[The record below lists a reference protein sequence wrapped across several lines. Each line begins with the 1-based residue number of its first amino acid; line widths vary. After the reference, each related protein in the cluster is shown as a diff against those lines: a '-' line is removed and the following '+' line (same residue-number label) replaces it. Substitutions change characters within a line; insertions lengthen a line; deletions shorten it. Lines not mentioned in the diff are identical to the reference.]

1 MESATSSKRQ
11 RVGSVQRAARD
22 TEDEEEE
29 KMFDVRSVNKDL
41 DIDSKIAA
49 LKVSLSVV
57 CLLSRTGGKNLCR
70 CSGTVVECERKQES
84 GGGGGGGE
92 FVATILTSANLLRF
106 PSYSRYTFLA
116 PDITVEVYLSKGKP
130 LKGQVL
136 GYDFHYNLAIIQI
149 TTDYPLPTA
158 ILTDI
163 DVSMPLTPT
172 PLLTDSKPF
181 GLRPHTVDS
190 SLFKLR
196 GGDKV
201 IALARTLTCQCL
213 LVESGTLSIYKSS
226 GLHCQELLYTSC
238 KTTQVYIGGPLIN
251 CDGEVIGI
259 VFHYDG
265 YAAFLPINIASRCLQ
280 LLKRDRGVCHPW
292 LGMTLTNSY
301 AAKASVL
308 EEIIQKFPHISN
320 GIIVKDVMKG
330 SPAAHAGIVS
340 KDIIV
345 ECDGEVVRCSL
356 EFCRMVWN
364 RASQSVEVVVM
375 RPSSSKPVKL
385 TMVVDELKL
394 ASYNCWP
401 VPADKEYAAVIWRS
415 IDLAA
420 QRATTWLDS

>member
-11 RVGSVQRAARD
+11 RVVQRAARD

-29 KMFDVRSVNKDL
+29 MMFDVRSVNKDL

-70 CSGTVVECERKQES
+70 CSGTVVECERKQEI

-106 PSYSRYTFLA
+106 PAYSRYTFLA

-201 IALARTLTCQCL
+201 
-213 LVESGTLSIYKSS
+213 
-226 GLHCQELLYTSC
+226 
-238 KTTQVYIGGPLIN
+238 YIGGPLIN

-265 YAAFLPINIASRCLQ
+265 YAAFLPINIASRCMQ

-308 EEIIQKFPHISN
+308 EEIIQNCFICGLN
-320 GIIVKDVMKG
+320 AMKDVHVLLSHLGGCQSTG
-330 SPAAHAGIVS
+330 SS
-340 KDIIV
+340 
-345 ECDGEVVRCSL
+345 CVVTCA
-356 EFCRMVWN
+356 C
-364 RASQSVEVVVM
+364 
-375 RPSSSKPVKL
+375 
-385 TMVVDELKL
+385 
-394 ASYNCWP
+394 
-401 VPADKEYAAVIWRS
+401 IG
-415 IDLAA
+415 
-420 QRATTWLDS
+420 

>member
-11 RVGSVQRAARD
+11 RFVHHAARD
-22 TEDEEEE
+22 TEEEEE
-29 KMFDVRSVNKDL
+29 EEEMFDVRSVNKDL

-70 CSGTVVECERKQES
+70 CSGTVVECEHKQES
-84 GGGGGGGE
+84 GGGGGGGGE

-106 PSYSRYTFLA
+106 PAYSRYTFLA

-130 LKGQVL
+130 LKGEVL
-136 GYDFHYNLAIIQI
+136 GYDFHYNLAIIKI

-172 PLLTDSKPF
+172 PLLIDSKPF

-196 GGDKV
+196 GGDKCGSTW
-201 IALARTLTCQCL
+201 ISSNERTFFFFSCYLLLASFLFL
-213 LVESGTLSIYKSS
+213 SHPSIYKSS
-226 GLHCQELLYTSC
+226 WLHCQELLYTSC

-259 VFHYDG
+259 VFHDDG

-292 LGMTLTNSY
+292 LGMTLTNSC
-301 AAKASVL
+301 AAKASVM

-345 ECDGEVVRCSL
+345 ECYGEGVRCSL

-364 RASQSVEVVVM
+364 RVSQSVEMVVM

-385 TMVVDELKL
+385 IMVADELKP

-401 VPADKEYAAVIWRS
+401 VLADKEYVAVI
-415 IDLAA
+415 
-420 QRATTWLDS
+420 

>member
-11 RVGSVQRAARD
+11 RFVHHAARD
-22 TEDEEEE
+22 TEEEEE
-29 KMFDVRSVNKDL
+29 EEEMFDVRSVNKDL

-70 CSGTVVECERKQES
+70 CSGTVVECEHKQES
-84 GGGGGGGE
+84 GGGGGGGGE

-106 PSYSRYTFLA
+106 PAYSRYTFLA

-130 LKGQVL
+130 LKGEVL
-136 GYDFHYNLAIIQI
+136 GYDFHYNLAIIKI

-172 PLLTDSKPF
+172 PLLIDSKPF

-201 IALARTLTCQCL
+201 IALARTHTCHCL
-213 LVESGTLSIYKSS
+213 LVESGMQNQTW
-226 GLHCQELLYTSC
+226 TS
-238 KTTQVYIGGPLIN
+238 VYIGGPLIN

-259 VFHYDG
+259 VFHDDG

-292 LGMTLTNSY
+292 LGMTLTNSC
-301 AAKASVL
+301 AAKASVM

-345 ECDGEVVRCSL
+345 ECYGEGVRCSL

-364 RASQSVEVVVM
+364 RVSQSVEMVVM

-385 TMVVDELKL
+385 IMVADELKP
-394 ASYNCWP
+394 ASYNWQVLFHLIACWFS
-401 VPADKEYAAVIWRS
+401 YRNTRWH
-415 IDLAA
+415 
-420 QRATTWLDS
+420 

>member
-11 RVGSVQRAARD
+11 R
-22 TEDEEEE
+22 
-29 KMFDVRSVNKDL
+29 F
-41 DIDSKIAA
+41 
-49 LKVSLSVV
+49 
-57 CLLSRTGGKNLCR
+57 
-70 CSGTVVECERKQES
+70 ECEHKQES
-84 GGGGGGGE
+84 GGGGGGGGE

-106 PSYSRYTFLA
+106 PAYSRYTFLA

-130 LKGQVL
+130 LKGEVL
-136 GYDFHYNLAIIQI
+136 GYDFHYNLAIIKI

-172 PLLTDSKPF
+172 PLLIDSKPF

-201 IALARTLTCQCL
+201 
-213 LVESGTLSIYKSS
+213 
-226 GLHCQELLYTSC
+226 
-238 KTTQVYIGGPLIN
+238 YIGGPLIN

-259 VFHYDG
+259 VFHDDG

-292 LGMTLTNSY
+292 LGMTLTNSC
-301 AAKASVL
+301 AAKASVM

-345 ECDGEVVRCSL
+345 ECYGEGVRCSL
-356 EFCRMVWN
+356 EGKVPLSSIGMPDECNETLIQVVKRFWFPMV
-364 RASQSVEVVVM
+364 
-375 RPSSSKPVKL
+375 P
-385 TMVVDELKL
+385 
-394 ASYNCWP
+394 
-401 VPADKEYAAVIWRS
+401 
-415 IDLAA
+415 
-420 QRATTWLDS
+420 